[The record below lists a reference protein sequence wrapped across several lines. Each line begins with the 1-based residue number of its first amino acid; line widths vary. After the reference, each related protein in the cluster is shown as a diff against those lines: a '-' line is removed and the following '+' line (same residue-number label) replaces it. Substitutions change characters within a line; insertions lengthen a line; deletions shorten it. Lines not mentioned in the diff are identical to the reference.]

1 MENFP
6 RMALLAGKNM
16 KIHSL
21 KIILAVVLT
30 SCIARG
36 ESSILNKSVT
46 LESNEHFKL
55 HGDIQTQFTFDGEK
69 QSEQKVQV
77 DTKML
82 GFYPSPH
89 AAKGSIAGSGQFYV
103 CKVEVLNS
111 DWHPMNS
118 KTILS
123 NIGWQIAEKTE
134 VKLASTS
141 NSMMNKAGKG
151 MVHLM
156 QSDKVTLTL
165 ILIATDDSETF
176 HLSGTYTEAK

>member
-1 MENFP
+1 
-6 RMALLAGKNM
+6 M
-16 KIHSL
+16 KKKSL
-21 KIILAVVLT
+21 KLILAVVVMT
-30 SCIARG
+30 CIAYG
-36 ESSILNKSVT
+36 ESSILNKSIT
-46 LESNEHFKL
+46 LESNDHFKL
-55 HGDIQTQFTFDGEK
+55 HGDIQTQFKFDGEK

-77 DTKML
+77 DTKMF

-89 AAKGSIAGSGQFYV
+89 SAKGSIAGSGQFYI

-123 NIGWQIAEKTE
+123 NIGWQIAEKSE
-134 VKLASTS
+134 VKLTSTS
-141 NSMMNKAGKG
+141 NSLMNKAGKG

-165 ILIATDDSETF
+165 VLIATDNPNIF